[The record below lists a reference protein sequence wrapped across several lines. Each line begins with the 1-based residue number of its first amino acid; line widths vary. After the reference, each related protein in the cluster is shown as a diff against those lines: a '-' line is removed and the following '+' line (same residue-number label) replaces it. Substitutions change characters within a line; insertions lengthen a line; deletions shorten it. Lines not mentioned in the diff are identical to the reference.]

1 MSLKAFHIIF
11 VTLSMLLTGG
21 FTFWAILQYRSNG
34 DVSLLVGG
42 VISGL
47 LFVGMG
53 VYGRWFLRKLKNES
67 YL

>member
-1 MSLKAFHIIF
+1 
-11 VTLSMLLTGG
+11 MLLAGAFG
-21 FTFWAILQYRSNG
+21 VWAIVKYRSNG
-34 DVSLLVGG
+34 DIDLLAAG

-47 LFVGMG
+47 LFVALG